1 MSTSI
6 NTTNTTSASTPD
18 LVPVYRY
25 DVPVYRYD
33 SEFRHFVQAQTED
46 PETGELNEV
55 MLPRSETVLIN
66 PMDRYVDSFDDDEDE
81 DFYIPASELDEHIAV
96 ERIYRCDDCGNYFTA
111 GNGLYNADGERIC
124 PNCISG
130 NYFQCD
136 HCGDYHHI
144 DDTVIIYDDRGRE
157 SEYVCQ
163 DCADNYYY
171 QCDGCERYFYS
182 SDINSDGYNHICNE
196 CYEDHDWCRCE
207 DCNDLIRADDAYF
220 DDGTGYAYCS
230 SCWDNRESSS
240 EHPLFNSYGH
250 DSYNSGYVWDSDW
263 KITKSSTNT
272 TKRFFGI
279 ELEVDSNT
287 ADSDDKYNA
296 IDKIAYSEVGES
308 DYNIHNFTT
317 FKHDGSLND
326 EGFEMAYLPMDMQM
340 VRNFPWE
347 TVKNVCN
354 EHGYVSHEAYR
365 KCGHSC
371 GLHVHVNKS
380 SLVGFDFAEGES
392 TEDIIAKMVFIID
405 KFWYQVQRFSRR
417 KNFQWCQKPNSEYV
431 PKPQDSK
438 STIEEKMS
446 CISSNNHHTALN
458 IRKYDSTV
466 ELRVCNGSLI
476 KETIIASVQFM
487 DMLCSLCCGNTL
499 SELEDTTWDVF
510 YDMARIR
517 NYYEF
522 MEYSKKRGLEPV
534 STSDEDATQC
544 EA

>member
-6 NTTNTTSASTPD
+6 NNTASASTN

-25 DVPVYRYD
+25 DSDLR
-33 SEFRHFVQAQTED
+33 RFVQAYATD

-55 MLPRSETVLIN
+55 MLPESETVIIN
-66 PMDRYVDSFDDDEDE
+66 SMECYVDSYDNEDE
-81 DFYIPASELDEHIAV
+81 DFYIPAVTLEEHMAE
-96 ERIYRCDDCGNYFTA
+96 ERIYRCDDCGNYFTM
-111 GNGLYNADGERIC
+111 GNGVYTADGNRVC
-124 PNCISG
+124 PNCIEN

-136 HCGDYHHI
+136 HCGEYHHN
-144 DDTVIIYDDRGRE
+144 DDVVYIYDGRGNVE
-157 SEYVCQ
+157 EYVCP
-163 DCADNYYY
+163 DCADEYYY
-171 QCDGCERYFYS
+171 QCDDCNRYF
-182 SDINSDGYNHICNE
+182 SDEYVRRDGYHCICDE
-196 CYEDHDWCRCE
+196 CFDDNDWTRCE
-207 DCNDLIRADDAYF
+207 DCGDLIRDDDAYF
-220 DDGTGYAYCS
+220 DDDTGYAYCS
-230 SCWDNRESSS
+230 SCWDNRESS

-250 DSYNSGYVWDSDW
+250 DTYNAGYVWDSDW
-263 KITKSSTNT
+263 KISKSSTNA

-287 ADSDDKYNA
+287 ANGDDKYNA
-296 IDKIAYSEVGES
+296 IDKIAYSKVGES
-308 DYNIHNFTT
+308 DYKITDFTT

-340 VRNFPWE
+340 VRMFPWE

-510 YDMARIR
+510 YDMARVR